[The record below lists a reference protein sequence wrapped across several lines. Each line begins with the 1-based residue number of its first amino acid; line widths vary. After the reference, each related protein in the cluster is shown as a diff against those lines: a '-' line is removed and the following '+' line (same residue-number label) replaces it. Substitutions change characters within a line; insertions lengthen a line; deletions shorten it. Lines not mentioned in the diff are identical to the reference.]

1 MVLDGFEGGGE
12 DLADHETLGQIIF
25 EELVDLAV
33 EEGAELLYFE
43 GGVVEDSHSQLELL
57 LAVHLIIFLY
67 LFGNYYPTLL
77 IVI

>member
-1 MVLDGFEGGGE
+1 M
-12 DLADHETLGQIIF
+12 GQVVF

-43 GGVVEDSHSQLELL
+43 GGVVEDPDSQLELL